1 MKQRSPYGFTLIE
14 LMVTVVIVAILAT
27 IAYPSYQR
35 YMIQTRRTDAQ
46 IALLNVANLQERFFT
61 QCNRYATSLTNARTC
76 AATDL
81 GLNMSSDLSPD
92 GYYRLAIVA
101 ATPTA
106 FTISAGPVAGRPQA
120 ADAEC
125 TGFTINERGLRQATG
140 SNTSRC
146 WRR

>member
-14 LMVTVVIVAILAT
+14 LMITVVIVAILAT

-46 IALLNVANLQERFFT
+46 IAVLNAANLQERFFT
-61 QCNRYATSLTNARTC
+61 QCNQYATSLTNARTC
-76 AATDL
+76 AAL
-81 GLNMSSDLSPD
+81 GLNMSSALSPD
-92 GYYRLAIVA
+92 RYYRLEIVA
-101 ATPTA
+101 ASATA
-106 FTISAGPVAGRPQA
+106 FTISAGPAAGSPQA

-125 TGFTINERGLRQATG
+125 TGFTINERGIRQATG